1 MPPPTAMGQVW
12 PIRNLGTACRQL
24 SRCLPAR
31 TIEALVLHVEKAVQK
46 EDQGQ
51 PPREAQTGKVEGRTE
66 SLCP

>member
-1 MPPPTAMGQVW
+1 MPPPTAMCQVW

-31 TIEALVLHVEKAVQK
+31 TTEALVLHVEKAVQE

-51 PPREAQTGKVEGRTE
+51 PPREA
-66 SLCP
+66 